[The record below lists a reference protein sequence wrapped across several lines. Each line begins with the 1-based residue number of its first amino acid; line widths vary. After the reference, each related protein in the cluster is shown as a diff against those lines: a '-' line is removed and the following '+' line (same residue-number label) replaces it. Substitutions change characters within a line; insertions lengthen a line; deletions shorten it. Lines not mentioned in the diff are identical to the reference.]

1 MKLSLAVTVCNEY
14 DEIQRLIPFLIENKR
29 KQDEVVVLFD
39 QKNGDQRV
47 ADYLRTFSKLP
58 NFQFWRGHFD
68 DNFAEWKNKLTDYCK
83 GDYIFQIDADEMPHK
98 SLLTNIPAIIESNDT
113 NEVYWVPRINTVEG
127 LTEDDINNWHWKV
140 NDKGWVNFPDPQ
152 MRIYKKS
159 SDIIWKNK
167 VHERLE
173 GYNTYA
179 MLPQSEAYC
188 LYHPKDIKRQRKQ
201 NDYYDTLQ
209 P

>member
-1 MKLSLAVTVCNEY
+1 
-14 DEIQRLIPFLIENKR
+14 
-29 KQDEVVVLFD
+29 
-39 QKNGDQRV
+39 
-47 ADYLRTFSKLP
+47 
-58 NFQFWRGHFD
+58 
-68 DNFAEWKNKLTDYCK
+68 
-83 GDYIFQIDADEMPHK
+83 
-98 SLLTNIPAIIESNDT
+98 
-113 NEVYWVPRINTVEG
+113 
-127 LTEDDINNWHWKV
+127 
-140 NDKGWVNFPDPQ
+140 

-159 SDIIWKNK
+159 GNITWKNK